1 MTKVEKG
8 DSGCIVH
15 CEFAE
20 DDGLPVLVDSMGGQK
35 DQSSKSTEVKG
46 STTTPTTITRSPS
59 PNTQTNASESD
70 KPKFVDVFPTPLSS
84 FLKIE
89 SSYKAMSLEDA
100 AKKAKF
106 VLSEILV
113 AGDKEEENKLKAI
126 KRISKDF
133 DMTEEDVM
141 SIFIYTLENKKD
153 RKKNPYKILNGAL
166 ANRTKE
172 NLLPLREYIFY
183 LLKGLRSFP
192 RFKKENVL
200 YRGVEMDEEDKKA
213 YREGRTL
220 VWTPFTS
227 TSTKEASAYNFT
239 GTSGVIF
246 EIRGKFRGYS
256 IGSLSKFEDEE
267 GNSLSHLI
275 NLIRIAVVSYCN
287 MFYRGHP

>member
-35 DQSSKSTEVKG
+35 DQSSKSTEEKG

-153 RKKNPYKILNGAL
+153 SKRSPYKILNGAL

-220 VWTPFTS
+220 VWTSFTS
-227 TSTKEASAYNFT
+227 TSTEENKAKLFAGDN
-239 GTSGVIF
+239 GVIF
-246 EIRGKFRGYS
+246 EIHGKFRGYS
-256 IGSLSKFEDEE
+256 VGTFSSFSEEE
-267 GNSLSHLI
+267 GNFRNDGFIELI
-275 NLIRIAVVSYCN
+275 EVVCL
-287 MFYRGHP
+287 